1 MTQTLGA
8 RYVHR
13 AGATRHGILRRLGF
27 LSENIALSASDLLG
41 CATSERR
48 RQRPSSECT
57 HTHKHTRSRSHPFTV
72 IGLPNRGWRVTTDS
86 STNITQG
93 RAQKPTNQRPTRTG
107 SSKSGSR
114 ILSLILQWGGWDCC
128 KCILERCTE
137 QRTHLNNG
145 KPV

>member
-1 MTQTLGA
+1 MTQTLRA

-13 AGATRHGILRRLGF
+13 AGATRHGILRCLGF

-57 HTHKHTRSRSHPFTV
+57 HTITHKHTRSQSHPFTV

-93 RAQKPTNQRPTRTG
+93 RAQKPTRDQLKLAPPIRF
-107 SSKSGSR
+107 SHSKSNPPMRWLG
-114 ILSLILQWGGWDCC
+114 LL
-128 KCILERCTE
+128 
-137 QRTHLNNG
+137 
-145 KPV
+145 